1 MQEFLNNTVILIQ
14 LSALILSIVLII
26 LVSKRV
32 DKQVHAAN
40 LMLVFLLLNSY
51 GLFLFVS
58 LKAGIA
64 GNLWFLYR
72 TGLPPSMLVPAVAY
86 LYCRSILLDENRLKW
101 KDSFHLIPFLI
112 AIVQYLPYYL
122 SPIDQKKQLV
132 SNLSG
137 ITDELMLSFG
147 YLPENQFAIIR
158 GLILLFYAYLIMTL
172 IFNKNYRLKQIT
184 KEEFK
189 LDKKINSWIKIFC
202 ISFSFNSIAIALY
215 FFLQFIQNQSS
226 ENLFLNILGFAI
238 AIIFNGTLIYYSSY
252 LILNPETLIGLYQS
266 SIKKNPK
273 TKETP
278 RKDDF
283 SEIIEA
289 IKMEFEINRIH
300 LNTAISIEKLAI
312 LIGQPSR
319 ITSYVINNH
328 FGINFNQLI
337 NSYRI
342 KEAITKLENGY
353 LKEFTIDALWSEVGF
368 SNRTTFYKKFKEY
381 TGMTPMEFIKK
392 NQASQNDSFVNR
404 FD

>member
-1 MQEFLNNTVILIQ
+1 MQELLNNTVILIQ
-14 LSALILSIVLII
+14 LSALILSIVLIL

-32 DKQVHAAN
+32 DRQVHAAN
-40 LMLVFLLLNSY
+40 LLLVFLLLNSY
-51 GLFLFVS
+51 GLLLFVA
-58 LKAGIA
+58 LKAGMI
-64 GNLWFLYR
+64 GSLWFLYR
-72 TGLPPSMLVPAVAY
+72 TGLPPSMLVPAIAY

-122 SPIDQKKQLV
+122 SPIDKKKQLV

-202 ISFSFNSIAIALY
+202 ISFSLNSIAIAFY

-238 AIIFNGTLIYYSSY
+238 TIIFNGTLIYYSSY
-252 LILNPETLIGLYQS
+252 LILNPETLIGLYQI
-266 SIKKNPK
+266 SIKNNPK
-273 TKETP
+273 AKETP